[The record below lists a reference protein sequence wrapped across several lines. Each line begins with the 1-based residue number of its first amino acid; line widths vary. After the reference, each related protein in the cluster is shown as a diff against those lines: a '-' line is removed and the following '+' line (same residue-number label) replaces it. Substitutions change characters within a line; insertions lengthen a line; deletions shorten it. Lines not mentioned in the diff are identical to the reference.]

1 MRGEQGLTIH
11 AILVYREIIRI
22 KQRWQRVCGGCVWR
36 TLITGMIYGPRV
48 LLHVDL
54 REPPTPFLGVAQHRS
69 VHQKK
74 FQSTAYFVLQKASP
88 FIPDS
93 IEWEIRL
100 RAVWTPM
107 VCADSLQYFQR
118 SMFEILFS
126 FRSHAPL
133 HPLFLSL
140 SEGGASLT
148 RSVKR
153 SSEINVLYHRPLD
166 FKAF

>member
-1 MRGEQGLTIH
+1 
-11 AILVYREIIRI
+11 
-22 KQRWQRVCGGCVWR
+22 
-36 TLITGMIYGPRV
+36 MIYGPRV

-54 REPPTPFLGVAQHRS
+54 REPPTPFLGEAQHRS

-74 FQSTAYFVLQKASP
+74 IQSTAYFVLQKASP

-133 HPLFLSL
+133 HPLFPFV
-140 SEGGASLT
+140 ERRRGASLT

-153 SSEINVLYHRPLD
+153 SSKINMFYHR
-166 FKAF
+166 AFRFQSILKPYPNVSLTLQISKCKE

>member
-1 MRGEQGLTIH
+1 LGLEDSD
-11 AILVYREIIRI
+11 RRNDIRA
-22 KQRWQRVCGGCVWR
+22 KGSP
-36 TLITGMIYGPRV
+36 PRRPKRAFYAV
-48 LLHVDL
+48 SRHGSA
-54 REPPTPFLGVAQHRS
+54 PPSSP
-69 VHQKK
+69 QKSK
-74 FQSTAYFVLQKASP
+74 YFVLQKASP
-88 FIPDS
+88 FILDF
-93 IEWEIRL
+93 IEREIRL